1 MPFAYPH
8 RAHLKQDI
16 LARVKAGERVV
27 DICAEP
33 GMPSAATLQVWR
45 RADAGFAAELA
56 QARSVGDW
64 RRRLMFNEAKA
75 KAFLARV
82 AAGERIRDLLSK
94 PGMPSQKTY
103 QYWRRTEA
111 SFAEELW
118 RLKGL
123 RDQARGERLRGRY
136 RAFDQ
141 ATADQILVRVAR
153 GGLLKRVL
161 AADPA
166 LPCRAVV
173 YRWRKEEPEWD
184 GALKVAFQ
192 VGRRE
197 RGHPRALRT
206 PQMTEAILDRIVMGG
221 SLRSIGRE
229 PGMPKTRTLES
240 WIARDAAF
248 SAEVARACDH
258 REDWFIDQMTL
269 IADEAGPISQAELRR
284 RWSPLARQHARL
296 QNRPGRKWRGNFD

>member
-8 RAHLKQDI
+8 RAHLKVDI
-16 LARVKAGERVV
+16 LARIRAGERVA
-27 DICAEP
+27 DICAEA
-33 GMPSAATLQVWR
+33 GMPCAGTLQVWR
-45 RADAGFAAELA
+45 RSDRAFAAELA
-56 QARSVGDW
+56 LARAHGDW
-64 RRRLMFNEAKA
+64 RRRLMFDEAKA
-75 KAFLARV
+75 AAFLARV
-82 AAGERIRDLLSK
+82 AAGEQIRDLLSK

-103 QYWRRTEA
+103 QYWRRTEG
-111 SFAEELW
+111 SFAEELG
-118 RLKGL
+118 RLKAL

-141 ATADQILVRVAR
+141 AVADRILVRAAR
-153 GGLLKRVL
+153 GEVL
-161 AADPA
+161 RKMLETDPT
-166 LPCRAVV
+166 LPCRVVV
-173 YRWRKEEPEWD
+173 YRWRKENPEWD

-229 PGMPKTRTLES
+229 PGMPKRRTLES
-240 WIARDAAF
+240 WIAKDAAF

-258 REDWFIDQMTL
+258 REDWYIDQMTL
-269 IADEAGPISQAELRR
+269 IADAAGPVSRAELRR
-284 RWSPLARQHARL
+284 RMSPLARQRARL
-296 QNRPGRKWRGNFD
+296 QNRPGRKWRGNAE

>member
-16 LARVKAGERVV
+16 LARVKAGERVA

-33 GMPSAATLQVWR
+33 GMPCAGTLQVWR
-45 RADAGFAAELA
+45 RSDAGFAAELA

-82 AAGERIRDLLSK
+82 AAGEQIRDLLSK
-94 PGMPSQKTY
+94 PGMPSQGVY
-103 QYWRRTEA
+103 RYWRMTEA

-123 RDQARGERLRGRY
+123 RAQARRERLQGRY

-153 GGLLKRVL
+153 GGVLRRVL
-161 AADPA
+161 AADRA
-166 LPCRAVV
+166 LPCLAVV
-173 YRWRKEEPEWD
+173 QRWREEQPEWD

-206 PQMTEAILDRIVMGG
+206 PQMTKAIVDRIIEGG

-229 PGMPKTRTLES
+229 PGMPKARTLWS
-240 WIARDAAF
+240 WIAKDADF
-248 SAEVARACDH
+248 SAEVSRACDH
-258 REDWFIDQMTL
+258 REDWYIDQMTQ
-269 IADEAGPISQAELRR
+269 IADEAGSRAEYRR
-284 RWSPLARQHARL
+284 RASPLARQHARL
-296 QNRPGRKWRGNFD
+296 QNRPGRKWRGNAD